1 MKYKINTVLN
11 FLGHFLIY
19 ISCQIQSAALCAYLI
34 RISILKKK
42 FFPKNKIKNSKI
54 VIVLDRTVGHREID
68 IIKENSAKAP
78 EFMFLRRSITKL
90 ILYYFCNKQKKKIFI
105 NYLRPPVEEIDYFNQ
120 NKENRKK
127 HEEFWNEVI
136 LNLKNYYSDK
146 VINFVTFN
154 YTYFAE
160 VALFSGC
167 KSNNVPVKLWYKE
180 GIKTELEADLQAKRS
195 GNKFNHVFKNFQ
207 NISVYNDVVKKMFIK
222 IDKTNRKKISVN
234 GCPRIYDY
242 IIKKKYSTNIK
253 NILFLSFDKKRGIP
267 QYKKN
272 LNLNWSLTYDKVIK
286 ILNELAENKNI
297 NIIIKRKNDS
307 TYKTSR
313 RINKKIKIFEN
324 GTAQKFINKADI
336 IIGQNSAST
345 IEALINGK
353 YVMVPFFEKKK
364 TQKKYL
370 YNFNKELIYTSEKKM
385 KNNIIKLIDKK
396 VSFPLKNQKHQ
407 KTIQYYL
414 GNSKNI
420 TTKYIN
426 FLNN

>member
-1 MKYKINTVLN
+1 MKYKINSVLN
-11 FLGHFLIY
+11 FLGHLLIY
-19 ISCQIQSAALCAYLI
+19 LSCKIQSAALCAYLI

-42 FFPKNKIKNSKI
+42 FFSKNKIKSSKI
-54 VIVLDRTVGHREID
+54 VIVLDRTVGHREIE
-68 IIKENSAKAP
+68 IIQENSAKAP

-90 ILYYFCNKQKKKIFI
+90 ILYYFCNSKKKKIFF
-105 NYLRPPVEEIDYFNQ
+105 NYQRPPVEEKDYFNQ
-120 NKENRKK
+120 NKNNRKK
-127 HEEFWNEVI
+127 HEKFWEEVI
-136 LNLKNYYSDK
+136 FNLKNYYSHK
-146 VINFVTFN
+146 TLNFVTFN

-160 VALFSGC
+160 AALFSGC
-167 KSNNVPVKLWYKE
+167 KRNNVPVKLWYKE
-180 GIKTELEADLQAKRS
+180 GIKTELEADLQAKKS
-195 GNKFNHVFKNFQ
+195 GNRFNHVFKNFQ

-222 IDKTNRKKISVN
+222 IDKTNKKKICVN

-242 IIKKKYSTNIK
+242 VIKKNYTTNIK

-286 ILNELAENKNI
+286 ILNEIAENNNI
-297 NIIIKRKNDS
+297 NVIIKRKNES

-345 IEALINGK
+345 IEALVNGK

-364 TQKKYL
+364 FQKKYL

-385 KNNIIKLIDKK
+385 KNNIIKLINKK
-396 VSFPLKNQKHQ
+396 VSFPLNNKKHQ

-414 GNSKNI
+414 GNSRNI

-426 FLNN
+426 FLNS